1 MSKLVCQN
9 CGYENKSTM
18 KFCINCG
25 TKLEKETIS
34 AEKEETE
41 NRFCEECGHPVK
53 PEEVFCEN
61 CGNKILKEEE
71 NEKEEVVEDE
81 EEEESEEDSVEEDV
95 ETGEPL
101 ESEEQEVEDS
111 KEDEKKICE
120 NCGKELKKTQDFCP
134 VCGTKFESKLEEKKE
149 EPKKTKQED
158 SKNLEEEVFKTEE
171 ESEFVFCIEC
181 GNQLNVNQ
189 EFCPKCGAKV
199 MELDQEEVVEDSME
213 EELPEESTKVD
224 EMEDKVEEQEENP
237 EIEPEEEIEE
247 EIESEKEV
255 EDTEKV
261 EESISENDKEETSKK
276 QEQAYCIE
284 CGEKLKK
291 GQDFCVHCGAKVGG
305 TVEEKIVKPQE
316 EKSNKKKILIL
327 LLLLLI
333 ATCIVVCV
341 IWKPWEKTTQ
351 KNEKKPEQKEVLVTV
366 PSVVDKTQK
375 EAIEILE
382 DLSLKVKIE
391 EVETEDSEKVGIVFE
406 QEPMDKKVKKNS
418 EVLIKVYIS
427 MEKVEMVPVVGE
439 NLEDATKKL
448 EAIGVATKIIEQSSD
463 TVEKGKVISQEVSEG
478 ENISKG
484 STVTITVSTGKEE
497 KEEEKE
503 QPKETNTPKNTPK
516 PTSDPTPTVKST
528 PTPTVKTTPTPTPKP
543 NWSSWTTSLPSN
555 INSSRYEIETKTQY
569 RSRNKET
576 ITSTTSS
583 LSGWTRYDMKEEMA
597 YSEEKTISIDG
608 QSKLNSFKNN
618 SNIVIT
624 KEECTVVS
632 YNTYHCDKVEANG
645 SYTIT
650 TPDTNLNCPSGY
662 SLHRKGWNAIYSYVN
677 ESKVNT
683 TKPESGHG
691 KSYQGL
697 IKDVVPNRWDVTY
710 KEKAGTRKTYY
721 YYRWGSWGSW
731 QDNQI
736 ASNDSTEV
744 STRTMYRYRAK

>member
-9 CGYENKSTM
+9 CGYENKNTM

-34 AEKEETE
+34 VEKEETE

-61 CGNKILKEEE
+61 CGNRILKEEE
-71 NEKEEVVEDE
+71 I
-81 EEEESEEDSVEEDV
+81 EEESTKEEAEEPELEEDSVEA
-95 ETGEPL
+95 ETETEKSPEP
-101 ESEEQEVEDS
+101 EEQEVEDS

-134 VCGTKFESKLEEKKE
+134 ACGTKFESKLEEKKE

-158 SKNLEEEVFKTEE
+158 SKDLEEVFKTEE

-199 MELDQEEVVEDSME
+199 MGLDQEEVVEDSME
-213 EELPEESTKVD
+213 KELPEESTKVD
-224 EMEDKVEEQEENP
+224 KIEGKVEEHEENQ
-237 EIEPEEEIEE
+237 EVESEEEIEE
-247 EIESEKEV
+247 KIEPEKEV
-255 EDTEKV
+255 ETKEKI
-261 EESISENDKEETSKK
+261 EEEPIPENDKEETSKK

-284 CGEKLKK
+284 CGKKLKK

-305 TVEEKIVKPQE
+305 TVEEIVKPQE

-333 ATCIVVCV
+333 AVCIVVCV

-351 KNEKKPEQKEVLVTV
+351 KNEKKTEQKEVLVTV

-503 QPKETNTPKNTPK
+503 PPKETNTPKNTPK

-528 PTPTVKTTPTPTPKP
+528 PAPTVKTTPTPTSKP

-576 ITSTTSS
+576 TTSTASS
-583 LSGWTRYDMKEEMA
+583 LSGWTRYDTKVEPIYSNSKTANVSA
-597 YSEEKTISIDG
+597 YDY
-608 QSKLNSFKNN
+608 NSFKKNTNNQIISEEVLNMDIIYLYCKN
-618 SNIVIT
+618 SNGTTAIN
-624 KEECTVVS
+624 K
-632 YNTYHCDKVEANG
+632 DK
-645 SYTIT
+645 T
-650 TPDTNLNCPSGY
+650 CPSGY
-662 SLHRKGWNAIYSYVN
+662 SMMAAKQFKQEGIDNSIVGTYITRENMSVLVSSVTPSDRKI
-677 ESKVNT
+677 
-683 TKPESGHG
+683 
-691 KSYQGL
+691 
-697 IKDVVPNRWDVTY
+697 TY
-710 KEKAGTRKTYY
+710 KEKTGDRYTYY

>member
-9 CGYENKSTM
+9 CGYENKNTM

-34 AEKEETE
+34 VEKEETE

-61 CGNKILKEEE
+61 CGNRILKEEE
-71 NEKEEVVEDE
+71 I
-81 EEEESEEDSVEEDV
+81 EEESTKEEAEEPELEEDSVEA
-95 ETGEPL
+95 ETETEKSPEP
-101 ESEEQEVEDS
+101 EEQEVEDS

-134 VCGTKFESKLEEKKE
+134 ACGTKFESKLEEKKE

-224 EMEDKVEEQEENP
+224 KIEGKVEEHEENQ
-237 EIEPEEEIEE
+237 EVESEEEIEE
-247 EIESEKEV
+247 KIEPEKEV
-255 EDTEKV
+255 ETKEKI
-261 EESISENDKEETSKK
+261 EEEPIPENDKEETSKK

-305 TVEEKIVKPQE
+305 TVEEIVKPQE

-333 ATCIVVCV
+333 AVCIVVCV

-351 KNEKKPEQKEVLVTV
+351 KNEKKTEQKEVLVTV

-503 QPKETNTPKNTPK
+503 PPKETNTPKNTPK

-528 PTPTVKTTPTPTPKP
+528 PAPTVKTTPTPTSKP

-576 ITSTTSS
+576 TTSTASS
-583 LSGWTRYDMKEEMA
+583 LSGWTRYDTKVEPIYSNSKTANVSA
-597 YSEEKTISIDG
+597 YDY
-608 QSKLNSFKNN
+608 NSFKKNTNNQIISEEVLNMDIIYLYCKN
-618 SNIVIT
+618 SNGTTAIN
-624 KEECTVVS
+624 K
-632 YNTYHCDKVEANG
+632 DK
-645 SYTIT
+645 T
-650 TPDTNLNCPSGY
+650 CPSGY
-662 SLHRKGWNAIYSYVN
+662 SMMAAKQFKQEGIDNSIVGTYITRENMSVLVSSVTPSDRKI
-677 ESKVNT
+677 
-683 TKPESGHG
+683 
-691 KSYQGL
+691 
-697 IKDVVPNRWDVTY
+697 TY
-710 KEKAGTRKTYY
+710 KEKTGDRYTYY

>member
-9 CGYENKSTM
+9 CGYENKNTM

-34 AEKEETE
+34 VEKEETE

-61 CGNKILKEEE
+61 CGNRILKEEE
-71 NEKEEVVEDE
+71 I
-81 EEEESEEDSVEEDV
+81 EEESTKEEAEEPELEEDSVEA
-95 ETGEPL
+95 ETETEKSPEP
-101 ESEEQEVEDS
+101 EEQEVEDS

-134 VCGTKFESKLEEKKE
+134 ACGTKFESKLEEKKE

-158 SKNLEEEVFKTEE
+158 SKDLEEVFKTEE

-199 MELDQEEVVEDSME
+199 MGLDQEEVVEDSME
-213 EELPEESTKVD
+213 KELPEESTKVD
-224 EMEDKVEEQEENP
+224 KIEGKVEEHEENQ
-237 EIEPEEEIEE
+237 EVESEEEIEE
-247 EIESEKEV
+247 KIEPEKEV
-255 EDTEKV
+255 ETKEKI
-261 EESISENDKEETSKK
+261 EEEPIPENDKEETSKK

-284 CGEKLKK
+284 CGKKLKK

-305 TVEEKIVKPQE
+305 TVEEIVKPQE

-333 ATCIVVCV
+333 AVCIVVCV

-351 KNEKKPEQKEVLVTV
+351 KNEKKTEQKEVLVTV

-503 QPKETNTPKNTPK
+503 PPKETNTPKNTPK

-583 LSGWTRYDMKEEMA
+583 LSGWTRYDTKVEPIYSNSKTANVSA
-597 YSEEKTISIDG
+597 YDY
-608 QSKLNSFKNN
+608 NSFKKNTNNQIISEEVLNMDIIYLYCKN
-618 SNIVIT
+618 SNGTTAIN
-624 KEECTVVS
+624 K
-632 YNTYHCDKVEANG
+632 DK
-645 SYTIT
+645 T
-650 TPDTNLNCPSGY
+650 CPSGY
-662 SLHRKGWNAIYSYVN
+662 SMMAAKQFKQEGIDNSIVGTYITRENMSVLVSSVTPSDRKI
-677 ESKVNT
+677 
-683 TKPESGHG
+683 
-691 KSYQGL
+691 
-697 IKDVVPNRWDVTY
+697 TY
-710 KEKAGTRKTYY
+710 KEKTGDRYTYY
-721 YYRWGSWGSW
+721 YYRWGSWSSW

>member
-9 CGYENKSTM
+9 CGYENKNTM

-34 AEKEETE
+34 VEKEETE

-61 CGNKILKEEE
+61 CGNRILKEEE
-71 NEKEEVVEDE
+71 I
-81 EEEESEEDSVEEDV
+81 EEESTKEEAEEPELEEDSVEA
-95 ETGEPL
+95 ETETEKSPEP
-101 ESEEQEVEDS
+101 EEQEVEDS

-134 VCGTKFESKLEEKKE
+134 ACGTKFESKLEEKKE

-158 SKNLEEEVFKTEE
+158 SKDLEEVFKTEE

-199 MELDQEEVVEDSME
+199 MGLDQEEVVEDSME
-213 EELPEESTKVD
+213 KELPEESTKVD
-224 EMEDKVEEQEENP
+224 KIEGKVEEHEENQ
-237 EIEPEEEIEE
+237 EVESEEEIEE
-247 EIESEKEV
+247 KIEPEKEV
-255 EDTEKV
+255 ETKEKI
-261 EESISENDKEETSKK
+261 EEEPIPENDKEETSKK

-284 CGEKLKK
+284 CGKKLKK

-305 TVEEKIVKPQE
+305 TVEEIVKPQE

-333 ATCIVVCV
+333 AVCIVVCV

-351 KNEKKPEQKEVLVTV
+351 KNEKKTEQKEVLVTV

-503 QPKETNTPKNTPK
+503 PPKETNTPKNTPK

-528 PTPTVKTTPTPTPKP
+528 PAPTVKTTPTPTSKP

-576 ITSTTSS
+576 TTSTASS
-583 LSGWTRYDMKEEMA
+583 LSGWTRYDTKVEPIYSNSKTANVSA
-597 YSEEKTISIDG
+597 YDY
-608 QSKLNSFKNN
+608 NSFKKNTNNQIISEEVLNMDIIYLYCKN
-618 SNIVIT
+618 SNGTTAIN
-624 KEECTVVS
+624 K
-632 YNTYHCDKVEANG
+632 DK
-645 SYTIT
+645 T
-650 TPDTNLNCPSGY
+650 CPSGY
-662 SLHRKGWNAIYSYVN
+662 SMMAAKQFKQEGIDNSIVGTYITRENMSVLVSSVTPSDRKI
-677 ESKVNT
+677 
-683 TKPESGHG
+683 
-691 KSYQGL
+691 
-697 IKDVVPNRWDVTY
+697 TY
-710 KEKAGTRKTYY
+710 KEKTGDRYTYY
-721 YYRWGSWGSW
+721 YYRWGSWSSW